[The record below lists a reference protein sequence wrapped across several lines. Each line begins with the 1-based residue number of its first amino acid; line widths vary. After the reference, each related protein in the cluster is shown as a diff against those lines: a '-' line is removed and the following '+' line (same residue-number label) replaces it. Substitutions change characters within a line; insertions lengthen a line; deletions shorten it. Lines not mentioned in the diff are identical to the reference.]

1 MATFKELRIYVNPKP
16 ESMKDEIEDFLV
28 RELLER
34 GYDVASDGSC
44 EGGIQ
49 FNMTSEWR
57 EILNKD
63 PYASKLIQ
71 YHYCRRLRFE
81 VENGYIVA
89 MRSKDCMPYF
99 TAEELRVVQETF
111 NSL

>member
-1 MATFKELRIYVNPKP
+1 MATFKELCIYVKSRP
-16 ESMKDEIEDFLV
+16 ESMKDEIEEFLV
-28 RELLER
+28 RKLLER

-57 EILNKD
+57 ELLNKD
-63 PYASKLIQ
+63 PYASKLIEW
-71 YHYCRRLRFE
+71 HYARRLRF
-81 VENGYIVA
+81 VAENGYIVA

-99 TAEELRVVQETF
+99 TKEELRVVQETF